1 MTLMNI
7 IPMKKVLFVLLGIV
21 ILSGCSKKSTT
32 DNPYSNSLQ
41 LGTGISSTNSFNLT
55 GIGTSFYASSLIY
68 FRLESAD
75 DQGGSSIKLQ
85 INKQDGTSYNSFT
98 YPSVQSYGH
107 IFLSSFSISDPGTY
121 TAIGIIVTGNKTVA
135 SQSFTILVSK

>member
-1 MTLMNI
+1 
-7 IPMKKVLFVLLGIV
+7 MKKLLFVLLGIV

-41 LGTGISSTNSFNLT
+41 LGTGINPTNLFDLT
-55 GIGTSFYASSLIY
+55 GTGTSFNASSLIY

-85 INKQDGTSYNSFT
+85 INKQDGTSYNSYT
-98 YPSVQSYGH
+98 YPALQNYGH
-107 IFLSSFSISDPGTY
+107 IFISSFSIPDPGNY
-121 TAIGIIVTGNKTVA
+121 TVTGIIVTGNKTVA
-135 SQSFTILVSK
+135 SLGVTILPTK